1 LNFLMF
7 HAVEELEFFAQSMSR
22 ASSLSYMAGTADL
35 DSMNNFDK
43 SMASQDQRN
52 ADSNLEQSRRAIQD
66 AKSSLDRI
74 LDLIT
79 LPQ

>member
-1 LNFLMF
+1 L
-7 HAVEELEFFAQSMSR
+7 ELLSQSLSR

-43 SMASQDQRN
+43 SKASQDQRN
-52 ADSNLEQSRRAIQD
+52 VDSNLEQSRRAIQD

-74 LDLIT
+74 LDLML